1 MAGRHAAAM
10 AEMETSRAAL
20 EEARAVSRKQDL
32 LPMFRCPG
40 LPGFP

>member
-1 MAGRHAAAM
+1 MAGRHAAAT

-20 EEARAVSRKQDL
+20 EEARAVSSKQDL
-32 LPMFRCPG
+32 LPMFRWPG